1 MVSNLLACLVQAI
14 AIIKKNNEDIQQ
26 IEKDV
31 TLLST
36 VQPGTTVP
44 GTIPATRY
52 STVRS

>member
-1 MVSNLLACLVQAI
+1 MVSNRLACLVQAI

-31 TLLST
+31 LST

-52 STVRS
+52 STLCGNQ